1 MYVRLLQIVITIFL
15 GISVSSAQELKINS
29 GFVEDSLEV
38 GEEVHF
44 WITTQYPNYLEAIF
58 PDSLY
63 DFSPYEYVGKYYQ
76 PTSLKEGLLFDSA
89 VYTLQSFEIESFQFL
104 QLPIIILEEED
115 SISMMSPLDSIAYRD
130 LVTLITDST
139 ALITNSRYINVP
151 LAFNYPM
158 LWIVLGIVTFTA
170 IITLVLFGK
179 RIRAALHIRR
189 LRKDYKKFNDRLTEQ
204 IKTLKTKP
212 EVYLA
217 EHALIDWK
225 VFMEKLEKQPYSKLT
240 TAEILED
247 KGNNEITDTLKSID
261 KMVYGRK
268 ASDTIYKC
276 FQSIEDFTQ
285 YRYQL
290 RINKLKDGGSTQ
302 Q

>member
-89 VYTLQSFEIESFQFL
+89 VYTLQSFEIASFQLL

-139 ALITNSRYINVP
+139 ALLTNSRYINVP
-151 LAFNYPM
+151 LA
-158 LWIVLGIVTFTA
+158 
-170 IITLVLFGK
+170 
-179 RIRAALHIRR
+179 
-189 LRKDYKKFNDRLTEQ
+189 
-204 IKTLKTKP
+204 
-212 EVYLA
+212 
-217 EHALIDWK
+217 
-225 VFMEKLEKQPYSKLT
+225 
-240 TAEILED
+240 
-247 KGNNEITDTLKSID
+247 
-261 KMVYGRK
+261 
-268 ASDTIYKC
+268 
-276 FQSIEDFTQ
+276 
-285 YRYQL
+285 
-290 RINKLKDGGSTQ
+290 
-302 Q
+302 